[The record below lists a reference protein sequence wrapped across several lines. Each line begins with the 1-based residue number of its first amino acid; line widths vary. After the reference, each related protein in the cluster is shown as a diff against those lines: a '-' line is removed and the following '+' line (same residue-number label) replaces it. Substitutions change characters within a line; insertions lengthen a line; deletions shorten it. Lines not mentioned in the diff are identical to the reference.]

1 MPKQELHG
9 RDPVAFKSSTI
20 AAPDITFSGLTGTY
34 FKLKNYD
41 DVQDVIYCV
50 GPTGTFPAKWEKLF
64 RGEEIV
70 VPSLGAAAVS
80 FRKMVF
86 FRNIA
91 MNADNTTRTN
101 DVSVTVGL
109 EERDVP

>member
-20 AAPDITFSGLTGTY
+20 AAPDVTFSSLTATY

-41 DVQDVIYCV
+41 KIQDVIYCIGAV
-50 GPTGTFPAKWEKLF
+50 GTFPSKWEKLF
-64 RGEEIV
+64 AGEEIV
-70 VPSLGAAAVS
+70 VPSLGAAVVS

-91 MNADNTTRTN
+91 RNDDDSTRTN

-109 EERDVP
+109 EEREVP